1 MKIRVTGTYNDNK
14 WVYDDYVETIEEA
27 IKTDYRFW
35 YKYKAELK
43 FYYEGVLLERKVE
56 EYVSFEEEIIFLK
69 EQIGWID
76 ENERERYK
84 YEN

>member
-1 MKIRVTGTYNDNK
+1 MKIRVTGIYNDNK
-14 WVYDDYVETIEEA
+14 WVYDDYVETTEEA

-35 YKYKAELK
+35 YKYKTELK

-56 EYVSFEEEIIFLK
+56 EYVSFEEEINYLK
-69 EQIGWID
+69 EQIANID
-76 ENERERYK
+76 RNEIERYK

>member
-35 YKYKAELK
+35 YKYKVQLD
-43 FYYEGVLLERKVE
+43 FYYEGKLLKRLDDNR
-56 EYVSFEEEIIFLK
+56 SFKEEINYLK
-69 EQIGWID
+69 EQIAKID

>member
-1 MKIRVTGTYNDNK
+1 MIRVTGTYNDNK

-43 FYYEGVLLERKVE
+43 FYYEGILLERLDDNR
-56 EYVSFEEEIIFLK
+56 SFEEEINYIK
-69 EQIGWID
+69 EQIAKID
-76 ENERERYK
+76 KNERERYK